1 MSTQSIRNICDMMER
16 AIKFIQKE
24 IRAKERRTQSLTER
38 LEKLQCK
45 ENSDAV
51 QIEEITADIQDL
63 QGQLENDRAQLSA
76 FQEEFTASCGQ

>member
-45 ENSDAV
+45 ENSDAA